1 MIAQEELAARSDFE
15 TYHVFEKVKSML
27 KKKRCI
33 LRKMHLKYEE

>member
-1 MIAQEELAARSDFE
+1 MIGNREYNE
-15 TYHVFEKVKSML
+15 TYQDFEKVKSML

>member
-1 MIAQEELAARSDFE
+1 MIGNTMKFIRLL
-15 TYHVFEKVKSML
+15 VKVKSML

>member
-1 MIAQEELAARSDFE
+1 MIGNTMKFIRFLSE
-15 TYHVFEKVKSML
+15 VKSML

>member
-1 MIAQEELAARSDFE
+1 MIGNTMKLIMFLM
-15 TYHVFEKVKSML
+15 KVKSML

>member
-1 MIAQEELAARSDFE
+1 MIGNREYNE

-33 LRKMHLKYEE
+33 LRKMHLRYEE